1 MITVFNRKE
10 LLVTTN
16 MEEFA
21 RVRDI
26 LAQNRIEYDI
36 KVNDST
42 DQNWGH
48 SSQLGINRDFASMY
62 YIYVREREYDEA
74 GNIVT
79 ERYYGADEKQIPC
92 KEGYDE
98 VHRTAEGMETYYLL
112 GKEFV
117 IPEEDPA
124 EEESKEDE

>member
-21 RVRDI
+21 RARDI

-48 SSQLGINRDFASMY
+48 SSQLGINRNYSSLY
-62 YIYVREREYDEA
+62 YVYVREKDYDEA
-74 GNIVT
+74 
-79 ERYYGADEKQIPC
+79 C
-92 KEGYDE
+92 
-98 VHRTAEGMETYYLL
+98 YLIYK
-112 GKEFV
+112 G
-117 IPEEDPA
+117 
-124 EEESKEDE
+124 SY

>member
-21 RVRDI
+21 RARDI

-48 SSQLGINRDFASMY
+48 SSLLGINRNLACLY
-62 YIYVREREYDEA
+62 YVYVRKRDYDHA
-74 GNIVT
+74 SYLI
-79 ERYYGADEKQIPC
+79 Y
-92 KEGYDE
+92 KESY
-98 VHRTAEGMETYYLL
+98 
-112 GKEFV
+112 
-117 IPEEDPA
+117 
-124 EEESKEDE
+124 

>member
-10 LLVTTN
+10 LLVTKN

-48 SSQLGINRDFASMY
+48 SSQLGINRNYASLY
-62 YIYVREREYDEA
+62 YVYVKERDYNHASYLIY
-74 GNIVT
+74 
-79 ERYYGADEKQIPC
+79 
-92 KEGYDE
+92 KESY
-98 VHRTAEGMETYYLL
+98 
-112 GKEFV
+112 
-117 IPEEDPA
+117 
-124 EEESKEDE
+124 